1 MSRGQACYVG
11 KTANLPD
18 YFSELGFDVPMM
30 MNPAEHVIDL
40 INVDFLEDH
49 VSQDR
54 LELINSRWQSSIA
67 REKLIETVKST
78 SRNSLD
84 SMLVTGDKSKA
95 KPGLAKQFLILL
107 HRSFLKSYRDLVT
120 YWVRLVMYMGLAFM
134 MGTVW
139 LRLSTDQAHI
149 QPFINAI
156 VSTDSLERLP
166 DRMLTKGSSLA
177 QRSCLSWLLLTF
189 QRFSRTASYS

>member
-11 KTANLPD
+11 KTALLPD
-18 YFSELGFDVPMM
+18 YFAELGFDVPMM

-54 LELINSRWQSSIA
+54 LELINTRWHSSIA
-67 REKLIETVKST
+67 REKLVEAVKST
-78 SRNSLD
+78 SRNSMD
-84 SMLVTGDKSKA
+84 SVLTTGDRSKA
-95 KPGLAKQFLILL
+95 KPGLMKQFLILL

-149 QPFINAI
+149 QPFVNAI
-156 VSTDSLERLP
+156 VSAD
-166 DRMLTKGSSLA
+166 
-177 QRSCLSWLLLTF
+177 LLL
-189 QRFSRTASYS
+189 RPLPEY

>member
-11 KTANLPD
+11 KIANLPD
-18 YFSELGFDVPMM
+18 YFAELGFDVPMM

-49 VSQDR
+49 VSQER

-67 REKLIETVKST
+67 RDKLIEDVKST
-78 SRNSLD
+78 SRNSMD
-84 SMLVTGDKSKA
+84 SVLANGDKSKA
-95 KPGLAKQFLILL
+95 KPGLMQQFLILL

-156 VSTDSLERLP
+156 VSLNSL
-166 DRMLTKGSSLA
+166 K
-177 QRSCLSWLLLTF
+177 
-189 QRFSRTASYS
+189 